1 MASNPQPPV
10 VDVLI
15 ALGANLGD
23 RAAAL
28 QGAIDHLAAC
38 PQIFSLVASP
48 FVTTAPVGGP
58 ADQPDFLNAA
68 ARFRTTLS
76 PTSILALLRQV
87 EAEYCRQRD
96 VHWGPRTLD
105 LDLLLYG
112 EVVIDMPELQV
123 PHPRMALRRFVLEPA
138 AAIAADM
145 RHPILEKTIAQLL
158 AELPSE

>member
-10 VDVLI
+10 VEVLV

-28 QGAIDHLAAC
+28 QGAIDHLAAH

-48 FVTTAPVGGP
+48 FVPTAPVGGP
-58 ADQPDFLNAA
+58 PDQPDFLNAA

-76 PTSILALLRQV
+76 PTSILALLRQI
-87 EAEYCRQRD
+87 ETEYCRQRD

-112 EVVIDMPELQV
+112 EETIDTPELQV
-123 PHPRMALRRFVLEPA
+123 PHPRMAQRRFVLEPA
-138 AAIAADM
+138 ATIAAET
-145 RHPILEKTIAQLL
+145 RHPTLKKTIAQLL
-158 AELPSE
+158 AELPSD